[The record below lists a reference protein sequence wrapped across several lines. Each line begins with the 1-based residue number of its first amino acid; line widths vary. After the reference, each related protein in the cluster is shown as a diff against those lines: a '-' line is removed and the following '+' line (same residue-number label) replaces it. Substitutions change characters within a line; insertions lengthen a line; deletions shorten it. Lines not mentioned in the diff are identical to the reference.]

1 MSGGLRSVSRSLGN
15 KIESMDGLVLTVSHI
30 ASYHCTYAK
39 MWIRVKYVWGLSV
52 KAAEKRVLMSM
63 LDTC

>member
-1 MSGGLRSVSRSLGN
+1 
-15 KIESMDGLVLTVSHI
+15 MDGLVLTVSHI
-30 ASYHCTYAK
+30 AFYHCTYAK

-52 KAAEKRVLMSM
+52 KAAEKRALISM